1 MIAPAI
7 STCLWF
13 ESHAQEA
20 ATFYC
25 SLFPDARIT
34 QVFRQQGDPQ
44 DRAFLVEFTLM
55 GQAYSAMNG
64 GPHYKLTP
72 AASVFVLVDTQAEV
86 DHLWSALLA
95 DGGSPSRCGWLTD
108 RYGLSWQIIPRALP
122 RLMQADTSGRVVQA
136 MMTMVKIDV
145 AGLEAAAAGPAG

>member
-44 DRAFLVEFTLM
+44 NRAFLVEFTLM